1 MEIEVEVV
9 YALPGHEDAVKV
21 RLAAGATLLE
31 AVRASG
37 VLERHPEL
45 TTLKLGVYGRLR
57 QPESPAQQGDR
68 VEIYRPLAI
77 DPKEARRERVKKK
90 RV

>member
-37 VLERHPEL
+37 MRPTNACWWSARHP
-45 TTLKLGVYGRLR
+45 
-57 QPESPAQQGDR
+57 A
-68 VEIYRPLAI
+68 
-77 DPKEARRERVKKK
+77 
-90 RV
+90 